1 MLTRFINF
9 LVHFVVYWYSLK
21 VIYIYIKLEKKAAAV
36 FSVHAHSNVLNKKA
50 GREKAREREEPGEQL
65 HKGKKQ

>member
-1 MLTRFINF
+1 LCNPKRAGNQLGSST
-9 LVHFVVYWYSLK
+9 K
-21 VIYIYIKLEKKAAAV
+21 TKKIYIYIKLEKKAAAV